1 YFPIDPL
8 PSHWEKWNKGKGLQ
22 LTDSPLRTDGSPQSS
37 LYYCSEESWLGFT
50 EWVKKPT
57 PLPLGPSI
65 LNLSIATRIVSLG
78 KWLGNES
85 CCDCGAYAL
94 KHLECNLLGID
105 LSLLDDAA
113 NDPIYA
119 EAMTRYVPSPWEREE
134 NSSGENLEIDP
145 IMSSA
150 NSSSTPTDRA
160 MMKGHESR
168 IEEMEDAIAHCE
180 EKITECIR
188 ELRIIKALF
197 VCCLAMVFM
206 YLAYA

>member
-1 YFPIDPL
+1 EASQSSFDVNFSQADDFIPGIGTQGVEGLSQTSYVPGFDPSQTKKGDEWWTPRTSVRDSIAPL
-8 PSHWEKWNKGKGLQ
+8 PSHWENGIKEKDFSLLIHHCAQ
-22 LTDSPLRTDGSPQSS
+22 MVLRSQ
-37 LYYCSEESWLGFT
+37 SWLGFT

-65 LNLSIATRIVSLG
+65 LNLSIATRIVSPG
-78 KWLGNES
+78 KWLGNE
-85 CCDCGAYAL
+85 
-94 KHLECNLLGID
+94 
-105 LSLLDDAA
+105 
-113 NDPIYA
+113 
-119 EAMTRYVPSPWEREE
+119 
-134 NSSGENLEIDP
+134 
-145 IMSSA
+145 
-150 NSSSTPTDRA
+150 A

-188 ELRIIKALF
+188 ELRIIKALV

>member
-1 YFPIDPL
+1 TPWFVSVLGVLDSLEASQSSFDVNFSQANDFIPGIGTQGVEGLSQTSYVPDFDPSQTKKGDEWWTPRTSVRDSIAPL

-65 LNLSIATRIVSLG
+65 LNLSIATRI
-78 KWLGNES
+78 
-85 CCDCGAYAL
+85 
-94 KHLECNLLGID
+94 
-105 LSLLDDAA
+105 
-113 NDPIYA
+113 
-119 EAMTRYVPSPWEREE
+119 
-134 NSSGENLEIDP
+134 
-145 IMSSA
+145 
-150 NSSSTPTDRA
+150 A

-180 EKITECIR
+180 EKITECIGK
-188 ELRIIKALF
+188 LRIIKALF